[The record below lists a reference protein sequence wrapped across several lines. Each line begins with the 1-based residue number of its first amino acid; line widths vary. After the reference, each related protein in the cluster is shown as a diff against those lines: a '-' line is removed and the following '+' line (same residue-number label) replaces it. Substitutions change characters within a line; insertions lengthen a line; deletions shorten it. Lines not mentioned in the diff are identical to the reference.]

1 VTGRRTNP
9 AGRFLRTFRS
19 SGRRSLWVVLFLASV
34 AGVRS
39 QTDQD
44 LVDMIETGKIAEA
57 RERLARLELERKSPE
72 QVLLLKGLL
81 TADGDS
87 AAHIYERFLML
98 YPKSRLGDEA
108 CIRLAQHKYAQGL
121 YQSALRALRQLMLKY
136 PDSPI
141 LDKCLYTAGMCYLNL
156 NKPDSSAV
164 FFKKAAARSPD
175 SEAGRSARDRLAVIG
190 TSATVAVTTTA
201 KEDVVTEPPVPRYA
215 VQVGAFANQ
224 TTAVMRKAFF
234 ENAGY
239 QVTLR
244 MKKRDETTLYLV
256 WIGTFATMDEAR
268 QTGEKLKNKYGLSYF
283 LVTE

>member
-1 VTGRRTNP
+1 VKGARTNR
-9 AGRFLRTFRS
+9 AGRLRRIVRK
-19 SGRRSLWVVLFLASV
+19 GGLVPLWAVAFLAAV
-34 AGVRS
+34 AGAQP

-44 LVDMIETGKIAEA
+44 LVDMIETGKVSEA
-57 RERLARLELERKSPE
+57 RERLARLERERKSPE

-87 AAHIYERFLML
+87 AAHLYERFLML

-108 CIRLAQHKYAQGL
+108 CMRLAQHKYAQGL
-121 YQSALRALRQLMLKY
+121 YQASLRALRHLMQKY

-156 NKPDSSAV
+156 NKPDSAAA
-164 FFKKAAARSPD
+164 FFRNAAARSPD
-175 SEAGRSARDRLAVIG
+175 SEAGRSARDRLASIG
-190 TSATVAVTTTA
+190 TSAAGAVTKA
-201 KEDVVTEPPVPRYA
+201 EMEDVVKEPRAPRYA

-244 MKKRDETTLYLV
+244 MKKKDDTTLYLV
-256 WIGTFATMDEAR
+256 WIGTYATTDEAR

>member
-1 VTGRRTNP
+1 MTDRRVDT
-9 AGRFLRTFRS
+9 AGRFPRTGSGGLRP
-19 SGRRSLWVVLFLASV
+19 LWIVLFLAAV
-34 AGVRS
+34 IGVRS

-57 RERLARLELERKSPE
+57 RERLARLERERKSPE

-121 YQSALRALRQLMLKY
+121 YQSALRALRQLMQKY

-156 NKPDSSAV
+156 SKPDSAAMY
-164 FFKKAAARSPD
+164 FRNAAARSPD

-190 TSATVAVTTTA
+190 TSAAAAATTPA
-201 KEDVVTEPPVPRYA
+201 QEDTVTEPPVPRYA

-224 TTAVMRKAFF
+224 TNALMRKSFF
-234 ENAGY
+234 ERAGY
-239 QVTLR
+239 PVELR
-244 MKKRDETTLYLV
+244 QKQREGTNLYLV
-256 WIGTFATMDEAR
+256 WIGTYGTVDEAR
-268 QTGEKLKNKYGLSYF
+268 QTGEKLKNKYGLSYH